1 MHRVV
6 SFPCGHPCHFY
17 FVVMAQTPSRR
28 NSAKVAILQ
37 AHGGINEPDALAAC
51 AEIGSLTGARGVSAL
66 LTNEFSVRMKSQ
78 WAEVPTQRTVGAAND
93 ELSIL
98 CRHGW

>member
-1 MHRVV
+1 MARPVV
-6 SFPCGHPCHFY
+6 SSEMVGP
-17 FVVMAQTPSRR
+17 TPGDGADRPAAGK
-28 NSAKVAILQ
+28 SAKVAILQ
-37 AHGGINEPDALAAC
+37 AYGGIDEPDALAAC
-51 AEIGSLTGARGVSAL
+51 AEIGSLSGARGVSAL